1 MSADRPA
8 PERPRWLATRDLF
21 SYTRRTLGLVLASS
35 PGLLGAMAALTL
47 VSAVVPILVAYAGKR
62 IVDAVVSASVEQS
75 VRWVLIELASVTAL
89 ALSVRGTGLVRT
101 VLGARLGVDINV
113 QILEK
118 AVGLELSFFE
128 NAEFYDKLTR
138 ARREASSRPVA
149 LVADAFQIIQN
160 LLTLGGYAAVLS
172 SFSGWL
178 VLGLLAATV
187 PAALSEMRHS
197 KLGFRLR
204 NWRSPETRRLY
215 YLEYVLAN
223 DEHVKEVKLFGIGP
237 HLLARYRTLA
247 EKFYEEDKRLSV
259 RRAAWTQALSLI
271 GTGAFYGAYVLMA
284 TRAAR
289 GELSLGTLTLYI
301 VSLRQGQQAFQSV
314 LSGIGNLYEHNL
326 YMSNL
331 FDYLAIAAATGGAS
345 QTPSSAGL
353 EALPTAEPTPTESA
367 GASPPVVAP
376 APPSGA
382 APAGSPPPANGA
394 ASPVVARP
402 ATARGLVFENVGFR
416 YPGKAAFALRGL
428 SLHIEPGDSLAI
440 VGQNG
445 AGKTTFV
452 KLLARLY
459 QPTEGRILLDGVDLR
474 DWPVAALRRRISVL
488 FQDFN
493 QYQLSVRENIGLGSV
508 QHLDDTA
515 RIERAAQ
522 RGGADAVAAALPLGL
537 EARLGT
543 WFEKGSELS
552 GGQWQK
558 IALARAF
565 MREEADILVLDE
577 PTAALDAQ
585 AEHAVFE
592 RFRQLAEGRTT
603 IVISHRFPTVRMA
616 RHIIVLQQ
624 GQLIEA
630 GSHAEL
636 IARDGVYAQLF
647 ALQAQ
652 GYQ

>member
-1 MSADRPA
+1 MSPPPA
-8 PERPRWLATRDLF
+8 NVPGSRRIATRALIA
-21 SYTRRTLGLVLASS
+21 YTLRTLRLVMTSS
-35 PGLLGAMAALTL
+35 PGLLFAMAGLTL
-47 VSAVVPILVAYAGKR
+47 VSAVVPIVIAYAGKR
-62 IVDAVVSASVEQS
+62 IIDAVVAADVELT
-75 VRWVLIELASVTAL
+75 VRWVLLELASVTAL
-89 ALSVRGTGLVRT
+89 ALALRGTGLVRSL
-101 VLGARLGVDINV
+101 LGARLGVDVNV

-118 AVGLELSFFE
+118 AVGLDLSFFE

-149 LVADAFQIIQN
+149 LVADGFQIVQN
-160 LLTLGGYAAVLS
+160 LLTLAGYAAVLS
-172 SFSGWL
+172 RFSGWL

-197 KLGFRLR
+197 KLGFQLR
-204 NWRSPETRRLY
+204 NWRSPETRRLL

-223 DEHVKEVKLFGIGP
+223 DEHVKEVKLFDLGP
-237 HLLARYRTLA
+237 HLLGRYRALSET
-247 EKFYEEDKRLSV
+247 FYREDRRLSI

-284 TRAAR
+284 TQAAR
-289 GELSLGTLTLYI
+289 GQLSLGTLTLYI
-301 VSLRQGQQAFQSV
+301 VALRQGQQAFQSV

-331 FDYLAIAAATGGAS
+331 FDYLAIASSVGATPGGA
-345 QTPSSAGL
+345 
-353 EALPTAEPTPTESA
+353 A
-367 GASPPVVAP
+367 GAPSPPR
-376 APPSGA
+376 SL
-382 APAGSPPPANGA
+382 PAGEP
-394 ASPVVARP
+394 
-402 ATARGLVFENVGFR
+402 RGLTFENVGFR
-416 YPGKAAFALRGL
+416 YPGKDTFALRGL
-428 SLHIEPGDSLAI
+428 SLRVAPGDSLAI

-445 AGKTTFV
+445 AGKTTLV

-459 QPTEGRILLDGVDLR
+459 QPTEGRILLDGIDLS
-474 DWPVAALRRRISVL
+474 DWPIATLRRRISVL

-493 QYQLSVRENIGLGSV
+493 QYQLSVRENIGLGSID
-508 QHLDDTA
+508 HLEDTP
-515 RIERAAQ
+515 RIERAAE

-577 PTAALDAQ
+577 PTAALDAE

-592 RFRQLAEGRTT
+592 RFRQLSEGRTT

-616 RHIIVLQQ
+616 RHIIVLDQ
-624 GQLIEA
+624 GTLAEA

-636 IARDGVYAQLF
+636 IARGGIYARMF

>member
-1 MSADRPA
+1 MTATPA
-8 PERPRWLATRDLF
+8 NARGSRRVATRALL
-21 SYTRRTLGLVLASS
+21 SYTLRTLRLVLASS
-35 PGLLGAMAALTL
+35 PGLLSAMAGLTL

-62 IVDAVVSASVEQS
+62 IIDAVVAGDAEQS
-75 VRWVLIELASVTAL
+75 VRWVLLELGSVTAL
-89 ALSVRGTGLVRT
+89 ALALRGTGLVRSI
-101 VLGARLGVDINV
+101 LGARLGVDVNV

-149 LVADAFQIIQN
+149 LIADGFQIVQN
-160 LLTLGGYAAVLS
+160 LLTLAGYAAVLS
-172 SFSGWL
+172 RFSGWL
-178 VLGLLAATV
+178 VLGLLIATV
-187 PAALSEMRHS
+187 PAAMSEMRHS
-197 KLGFRLR
+197 KLGFQLR
-204 NWRSPETRRLY
+204 NWRSPETRRLL

-223 DEHVKEVKLFGIGP
+223 DEHVKEVKLFGLGP
-237 HLLARYRTLA
+237 HLLSRYRALS
-247 EKFYEEDKRLSV
+247 EKFYQEDKRLSI

-284 TRAAR
+284 TQAAR
-289 GELSLGTLTLYI
+289 GQLSLGTLTLYI
-301 VSLRQGQQAFQSV
+301 VALRQGQQAFQSV

-331 FDYLAIAAATGGAS
+331 FDYLAIA
-345 QTPSSAGL
+345 
-353 EALPTAEPTPTESA
+353 PTPGTTA
-367 GASPPVVAP
+367 GATTAP
-376 APPSGA
+376 RLSAAGA
-382 APAGSPPPANGA
+382 RS
-394 ASPVVARP
+394 
-402 ATARGLVFENVGFR
+402 GLVFENVGFR
-416 YPGKAAFALRGL
+416 YPGKDAYALRGL

-445 AGKTTFV
+445 AGKTTLV

-459 QPTEGRILLDGVDLR
+459 QPTEGRITLDGIDLR
-474 DWPVAALRRRISVL
+474 DWPIETLRRRISVL

-508 QHLDDTA
+508 DHLEDVP
-515 RIERAAQ
+515 RIERAAE

-577 PTAALDAQ
+577 PTAALDAE

-592 RFRQLAEGRTT
+592 RFRQLSAGRTT

-616 RHIIVLQQ
+616 RRIIVLDQ
-624 GQLIEA
+624 GALVES

-636 IARDGVYAQLF
+636 IALGGIYARMF
-647 ALQAQ
+647 TLQAQ

>member
-1 MSADRPA
+1 MSPPA
-8 PERPRWLATRDLF
+8 ANVRGSRRIATRALI
-21 SYTRRTLGLVLASS
+21 SYTLRTLRLVMTSS
-35 PGLLGAMAALTL
+35 PGLLFAMAGLTL
-47 VSAVVPILVAYAGKR
+47 VSAVVPIVIAYAGKR
-62 IVDAVVSASVEQS
+62 IIDAVVAADVDLS
-75 VRWVLIELASVTAL
+75 VRWVLLELASVTVLAL
-89 ALSVRGTGLVRT
+89 ALRGTGLVRSL
-101 VLGARLGVDINV
+101 LGARLGVDVNV

-118 AVGLELSFFE
+118 AVGLDLSFFE

-149 LVADAFQIIQN
+149 LVADGFQIVQN
-160 LLTLGGYAAVLS
+160 LLTLAGYAAVLS
-172 SFSGWL
+172 RFSGWL

-197 KLGFRLR
+197 KLGFQLR
-204 NWRSPETRRLY
+204 NWRSPETRRLL

-223 DEHVKEVKLFGIGP
+223 DEHVKEVKLFDLGP
-237 HLLARYRTLA
+237 HLLGRYRALSET
-247 EKFYEEDKRLSV
+247 FYREDRRLSI

-284 TRAAR
+284 TQAAR
-289 GELSLGTLTLYI
+289 GQLSLGTLTLYI
-301 VSLRQGQQAFQSV
+301 VALRQGQQAFQSV

-331 FDYLAIAAATGGAS
+331 FDYLAIA
-345 QTPSSAGL
+345 SSAG
-353 EALPTAEPTPTESA
+353 ATV
-367 GASPPVVAP
+367 G
-376 APPSGA
+376 GA
-382 APAGSPPPANGA
+382 AAAPSPARLPAGEP
-394 ASPVVARP
+394 
-402 ATARGLVFENVGFR
+402 RGLTFENVGFR
-416 YPGKAAFALRGL
+416 YPGKDTFALRGL
-428 SLHIEPGDSLAI
+428 SLRVAPGDSLAI

-445 AGKTTFV
+445 AGKTTLV

-459 QPTEGRILLDGVDLR
+459 QPTEGRILLDGVDLSA
-474 DWPVAALRRRISVL
+474 WPIATLRRRISVL

-493 QYQLSVRENIGLGSV
+493 QYQLSVRENIGLGSID
-508 QHLDDTA
+508 HLEDTP
-515 RIERAAQ
+515 RIERAAE
-522 RGGADAVAAALPLGL
+522 RGGADAVARALPLGL

-577 PTAALDAQ
+577 PTAALDAE

-592 RFRQLAEGRTT
+592 RFRQLSEGRTT

-616 RHIIVLQQ
+616 RHIIVLDQ
-624 GQLIEA
+624 GTLAES

-636 IARDGVYAQLF
+636 IARGGIYARMF

>member
-1 MSADRPA
+1 MSAQPSTAQRS
-8 PERPRWLATRDLF
+8 RRIATRELI
-21 SYTRRTLGLVLASS
+21 SYTLRTLRLVLASS
-35 PGLLGAMAALTL
+35 PGLLSTMAGLTL
-47 VSAVVPILVAYAGKR
+47 VSAVVPIVVAYAGKR
-62 IVDAVVSASVEQS
+62 IIDAVVAGDVELS
-75 VRWVLIELASVTAL
+75 VRWVLLELASVTLL
-89 ALSVRGTGLVRT
+89 ALTLRGTGLVRSL
-101 VLGARLGVDINV
+101 LGARLGVDVNV
-113 QILEK
+113 LILEK
-118 AVGLELSFFE
+118 AVGLDLPFFE

-149 LVADAFQIIQN
+149 LVADGFQIVQN
-160 LLTLGGYAAVLS
+160 LLTLAGYAAVLS
-172 SFSGWL
+172 RFSGWL
-178 VLGLLAATV
+178 VLGLLVTTV

-197 KLGFRLR
+197 KLGFQLR
-204 NWRSPETRRLY
+204 NWRSPETRRLL

-223 DEHVKEVKLFGIGP
+223 DQHVKEVQLFGLGP
-237 HLLARYRTLA
+237 HLLDRYRTLS
-247 EKFYEEDKRLSV
+247 ETFYEEDKRLSI
-259 RRAAWTQALSLI
+259 RRAAWTQALSLL
-271 GTGAFYGAYVLMA
+271 GTGAFYGAYGLMA
-284 TRAAR
+284 AQAAR
-289 GELSLGTLTLYI
+289 GQLSLGTLTLYI

-331 FDYLAIAAATGGAS
+331 FDYLAIAASSGATRG
-345 QTPSSAGL
+345 TAGRG
-353 EALPTAEPTPTESA
+353 A
-367 GASPPVVAP
+367 GAK
-376 APPSGA
+376 PSGER
-382 APAGSPPPANGA
+382 S
-394 ASPVVARP
+394 
-402 ATARGLVFENVGFR
+402 GLVFENVGFR
-416 YPGKAAFALRGL
+416 YPGKDTFALRGL
-428 SLHIEPGDSLAI
+428 ELRIEPGDSLAI

-445 AGKTTFV
+445 AGKTTLV

-474 DWPVAALRRRISVL
+474 DWPIATLRHRISVL

-508 QHLDDTA
+508 DHLDDTP
-515 RIERAAQ
+515 RIERAAE

-577 PTAALDAQ
+577 PTAALDAE

-592 RFRQLAEGRTT
+592 RFRQLSEGRTT

-616 RHIIVLQQ
+616 RHIIVLDQ
-624 GQLIEA
+624 GTLVEA
-630 GSHAEL
+630 GSHSEL
-636 IARDGVYAQLF
+636 IALGGIYARMF

>member
-1 MSADRPA
+1 MTAPPA
-8 PERPRWLATRDLF
+8 NARGSRRIATRALI
-21 SYTRRTLGLVLASS
+21 SYTLRTLRLVLASS
-35 PGLLGAMAALTL
+35 PGLLFAMAGLTL
-47 VSAVVPILVAYAGKR
+47 VSAVVPIVIAYAGKR
-62 IVDAVVSASVEQS
+62 IIDAVVAANVELS
-75 VRWVLIELASVTAL
+75 TRWVLLELASVTGLAL
-89 ALSVRGTGLVRT
+89 ALRGTGLVRSI
-101 VLGARLGVDINV
+101 LGARLGVDVNV
-113 QILEK
+113 KILEK
-118 AVGLELSFFE
+118 AVGLDLPFFE

-149 LVADAFQIIQN
+149 LVADGFQIVQN
-160 LLTLGGYAAVLS
+160 LLTLAGYAAVLS
-172 SFSGWL
+172 RFSGGL
-178 VLGLLAATV
+178 VLGLLVATV

-197 KLGFRLR
+197 KLGFQLR
-204 NWRSPETRRLY
+204 NWRSPEARRLL

-223 DEHVKEVKLFGIGP
+223 DEHVKEVKLFGLGP
-237 HLLARYRTLA
+237 HLLGRYRTLS
-247 EKFYEEDKRLSV
+247 EKFYQEDKRLSI

-271 GTGAFYGAYVLMA
+271 GTGAFYGAYALIA
-284 TRAAR
+284 AQAAR
-289 GELSLGTLTLYI
+289 GQLSLGTLTLYI
-301 VSLRQGQQAFQSV
+301 VALRQGQQAFQSV

-331 FDYLAIAAATGGAS
+331 FDYLAIASSAAATPG
-345 QTPSSAGL
+345 
-353 EALPTAEPTPTESA
+353 
-367 GASPPVVAP
+367 AP
-376 APPSGA
+376 ADAPIPPGVPDGKRS
-382 APAGSPPPANGA
+382 
-394 ASPVVARP
+394 
-402 ATARGLVFENVGFR
+402 GLVFENVGFR
-416 YPGKAAFALRGL
+416 YPGKDTFALRGL
-428 SLHIEPGDSLAI
+428 SLRVEPGDSLAI

-445 AGKTTFV
+445 AGKTTLV

-459 QPTEGRILLDGVDLR
+459 QPTEGRISLDGIDLS
-474 DWPVAALRRRISVL
+474 DWPIATLRRRISVL

-508 QHLDDTA
+508 DHLEDTP
-515 RIERAAQ
+515 RIERAAE

-565 MREEADILVLDE
+565 MREDADILVLDE
-577 PTAALDAQ
+577 PTAALDAE

-592 RFRQLAEGRTT
+592 RFRQLSEGRTT

-616 RHIIVLQQ
+616 RHIIVLEQ
-624 GQLIEA
+624 GALVEA

-636 IARDGVYAQLF
+636 IARGGIYARMF
-647 ALQAQ
+647 ALQAK